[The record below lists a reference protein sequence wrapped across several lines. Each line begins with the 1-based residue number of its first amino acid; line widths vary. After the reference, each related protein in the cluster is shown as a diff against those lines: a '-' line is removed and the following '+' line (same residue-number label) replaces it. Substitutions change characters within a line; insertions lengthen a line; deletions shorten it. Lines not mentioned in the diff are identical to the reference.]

1 VAAGQINPQAT
12 QIAGIPTRIA
22 AAVQAASSSAG
33 VDFAY
38 LVKKAAAESGFDA
51 GAKASTSSA
60 TGLFQFIEKTW
71 LGLVADHGEKHG
83 LAEEAAAAG
92 SGHLSA
98 KERREIL
105 ALRKDPA
112 IAALMAAE
120 YANDNRAYLER
131 GLGREIN
138 ETELYLAHFLGPG
151 GATKFLKAMADDP
164 EQMAAPLLPEA
175 AKANHSVFY
184 ASDGTPRSLQAIYGR
199 FEDKFAEPLPANVAE
214 AARGGFPFAS
224 SGGGAPFAA
233 PFAAARWLPA
243 PIRAAAPSPGAASL
257 VPPSWLASPML
268 RPQVALMAQLFA
280 SQLAAPGE
288 SGEENHGIHRPGTG
302 SSGG

>member
-1 VAAGQINPQAT
+1 MAPGQINPQTT
-12 QIAGIPTRIA
+12 QIAGIPQRIA

-51 GAKASTSSA
+51 EAEAKTSSA
-60 TGLFQFIEKTW
+60 TGLFQFIERTW

-83 LAEEAAAAG
+83 LGEAAAAAG
-92 SGHLSA
+92 SGHLSRE
-98 KERREIL
+98 ERREIL

-131 GLGREIN
+131 EVGGEIG

-151 GATKFLKAMADDP
+151 GATTFLKALAEDP
-164 EQMAAPLLPEA
+164 GQAAAPLLPEA
-175 AKANHSVFY
+175 AKANRAVFY
-184 ASDGTPRSLQAIYGR
+184 QAEGAPRSLQAIYGR
-199 FEDKFAEPLPANVAE
+199 FAAKFDLPLQADVAE
-214 AARGGFPFAS
+214 AARGGLPFAAAAT
-224 SGGGAPFAA
+224 GAA

-243 PIRAAAPSPGAASL
+243 PIRATGPAASSASL
-257 VPPSWLASPML
+257 VPSSWLASPLL
-268 RPQVALMAQLFA
+268 RPPTAVMAQLFA
-280 SQLAAPGE
+280 AQLAAPGE
-288 SGEENHGIHRPGTG
+288 SDEDHRGR
-302 SSGG
+302 